1 MDRFP
6 YLYLHYFCGS
16 RTPADQM
23 RPEMKRTRNARA
35 AGSVQCDWPSVRNRG
50 FPANGHERRLM
61 SQGHGE
67 RGGWGDFDF
76 DFGRR
81 VLSYV
86 PVVRLPTLS
95 CYLCSHAT
103 FVSLA
108 DA

>member
-35 AGSVQCDWPSVRNRG
+35 AGSVQCEWPSVRKRG
-50 FPANGHERRLM
+50 FPANGHERRFM

-86 PVVRLPTLS
+86 ASGTFTHTLVLS
-95 CYLCSHAT
+95 LQPRHLC
-103 FVSLA
+103 LA
-108 DA
+108 C